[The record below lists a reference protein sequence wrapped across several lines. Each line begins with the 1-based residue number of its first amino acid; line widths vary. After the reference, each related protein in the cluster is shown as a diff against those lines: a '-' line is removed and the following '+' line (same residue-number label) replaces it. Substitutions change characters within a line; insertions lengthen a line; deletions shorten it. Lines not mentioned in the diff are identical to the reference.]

1 MDLETSPILEFK
13 MLFVADKIVQMNPMS
28 HEVTFKEPV
37 VSDGKV
43 GVDVEDERPRH
54 HSNSSDDVSSE
65 GKRDLH
71 YRVTHKE

>member
-1 MDLETSPILEFK
+1 M
-13 MLFVADKIVQMNPMS
+13 
-28 HEVTFKEPV
+28 
-37 VSDGKV
+37 SDGKV

-71 YRVTHKE
+71 YRVTLTQRINSWFT